1 MSISNEEI
9 IHIAELSDLKISDN
23 EIEKYKKDISEILK
37 LANEVNNVN
46 TDDMDET
53 IGANQKC
60 NAFRKDEVKNSNNRE
75 ILMQNAPSREDG
87 MFKIPKMSL

>member
-23 EIEKYKKDISEILK
+23 EKEKYKKDISKILK

-46 TDDMDET
+46 TDGMDET

-60 NAFRKDEVKNSNNRE
+60 NAFRKDEVKNSNKRE
-75 ILMQNAPSREDG
+75 ILMQNAPSKEDG

>member
-46 TDDMDET
+46 TDGMDET

-60 NAFRKDEVKNSNNRE
+60 NAFRKDEVKNSKNRE
-75 ILMQNAPSREDG
+75 ILMQNAPSKEDG